1 MFGRDM
7 FSVFDDDPFFRD
19 HRSPMND
26 MMRNFPDPFSMGHR
40 ALEGPAGSQRH
51 RQQQGLVPHSG
62 FMGQMGLFSNMDSMF
77 RDMHRQMESMRN
89 DPNSF
94 SYSSSSVMSYSNDG
108 SGQPAYYHAASS
120 ERKGPG
126 GVRETRKS
134 VRDSRQGVEKL
145 ALGQHIGERG
155 HEYQRSKNTR
165 TGEEEEVRNF
175 MNMDE
180 DEAPQ
185 FDHQWRDATRRQ
197 HAALGYRRDRHD
209 RRHKAHRSRA
219 IKGLDHA

>member
-1 MFGRDM
+1 M
-7 FSVFDDDPFFRD
+7 FSIFDNDPFFRG
-19 HRSPMND
+19 HTRSMND
-26 MMRNFPDPFSMGHR
+26 MMNFRDPFGMGHHH
-40 ALEGPAGSQRH
+40 ALEEPIANRRH
-51 RQQQGLVPHSG
+51 RQQQDLVPHSG
-62 FMGQMGLFSNMDSMF
+62 FMGMNMFSNMDSMF
-77 RDMHRQMESMRN
+77 RDIHRQMESMGN

-94 SYSSSSVMSYSNDG
+94 SYSSSSVMTYSNNG
-108 SGQPAYYHAASS
+108 NGEPTYYHATSS

-134 VRDSRQGVEKL
+134 VKDSRQGLEKL
-145 ALGQHIGERG
+145 AVGQHIGERG

-185 FDHQWRDATRRQ
+185 FDQQWREATRPRN
-197 HAALGYRRDRHD
+197 AALGYRRDKHD
-209 RRHKAHRSRA
+209 RRHRTHRPRA
-219 IKGLDHA
+219 IKGLDRA